1 MCVVCVEGLGFV
13 MGLCDRGGRLRN
25 KGEAAAGR
33 RGVERQTV
41 A

>member
-1 MCVVCVEGLGFV
+1 M

-25 KGEAAAGR
+25 EGEAAKGR
-33 RGVERQTV
+33 RRVERQTV

>member
-1 MCVVCVEGLGFV
+1 M

-25 KGEAAAGR
+25 KGDIAAGC

-41 A
+41 TAL

>member
-1 MCVVCVEGLGFV
+1 M

-25 KGEAAAGR
+25 KMGGGEEVVAAAAAGR